1 MSLSFKTS
9 ETSIHQ
15 QSLPL
20 TSGVEDF
27 PVRTSRS
34 PEWDRDQ
41 DLQEKELDSFS
52 TLLDCSSNIAPEL
65 FSSKTLQG
73 YSAHTTEETLQL
85 LPKRW
90 PSSGILSDGVYLTA
104 NTSEFLNQGSESS
117 LLGVMETGQ
126 VHSKYYLNPN
136 AAQGILRRT
145 DRMGRNLFPP
155 LRKSLEALAKKIQ
168 SSKK

>member
-9 ETSIHQ
+9 ESSTEQ
-15 QSLPL
+15 LSLPL
-20 TSGVEDF
+20 TSGAEDF
-27 PVRTSRS
+27 PARMFPL
-34 PEWDRDQ
+34 PEWAPGQ
-41 DLQEKELDSFS
+41 DLQEKELGSFL
-52 TLLDCSSNIAPEL
+52 TLLDCLKSAAPEL
-65 FSSKTLQG
+65 FSSKMLQG
-73 YSAHTTEETLQL
+73 YSAQTTEETSPS

-104 NTSEFLNQGSESS
+104 SISESLNQDSESS
-117 LLGVMETGQ
+117 LSGVIETGP

-136 AAQGILRRT
+136 AAQGIIRRT

-155 LRKSLEALAKKIQ
+155 LRKSLEGLAKKTQ